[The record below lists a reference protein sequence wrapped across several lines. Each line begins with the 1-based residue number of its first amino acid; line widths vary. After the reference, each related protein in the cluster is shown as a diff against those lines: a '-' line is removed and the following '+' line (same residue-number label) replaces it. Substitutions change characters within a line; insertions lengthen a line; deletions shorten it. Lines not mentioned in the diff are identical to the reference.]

1 MLKYYKAILDI
12 FKNYKL
18 YSFQVLFY
26 ELIFITIYKRK
37 FNKFEYL
44 NSNFLSNSIPCP
56 FFFLKIINKFI
67 IKKNLKQLCDLG
79 SGFGK
84 VVYYFG
90 KIIKLKIDGVELEN
104 EIYKY
109 SKVLEDKNI
118 KIYNENILKFDL
130 KKKKYDL
137 FILNDPLKKKHD
149 LLKLILILKKKCPKA
164 FFVFVNL
171 DKNKQVLILNNLKI
185 IENFKISKNKN
196 VFICKI

>member
-130 KKKKYDL
+130 KKK
-137 FILNDPLKKKHD
+137 I
-149 LLKLILILKKKCPKA
+149 
-164 FFVFVNL
+164 
-171 DKNKQVLILNNLKI
+171 
-185 IENFKISKNKN
+185 
-196 VFICKI
+196 

>member
-171 DKNKQVLILNNLKI
+171 DKYKQVLILNNLKI